1 MAIWVVPQKNLKLL
15 SLVGGMKAFFIM
27 IKVPESLLISEKY
40 VNRRKEDMAVQ
51 HREFPVYGLQFHPE
65 SILTP
70 EGKIILENFLKI

>member
-1 MAIWVVPQKNLKLL
+1 MAIWVVLQKNLKLL

-27 IKVPESLLISEKY
+27 IKVPESLFISEKY

-51 HREFPVYGLQFHPE
+51 HRKFPVYGLQFHPE

-70 EGKIILENFLKI
+70 DGRTILENFLKI

>member
-15 SLVGGMKAFFIM
+15 SLVGGMNAFFIM
-27 IKVPESLLISEKY
+27 IKVPESLFISEKY

-65 SILTP
+65 SILPPDGRT
-70 EGKIILENFLKI
+70 IVENFLKI